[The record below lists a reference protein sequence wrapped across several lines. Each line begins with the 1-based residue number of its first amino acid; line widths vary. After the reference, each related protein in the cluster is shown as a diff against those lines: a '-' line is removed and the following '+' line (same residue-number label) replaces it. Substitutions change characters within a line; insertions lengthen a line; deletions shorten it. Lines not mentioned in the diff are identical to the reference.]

1 MNVKLKKG
9 FIIREVADEQ
19 VLLPAGMES
28 VDFSNMI
35 VLNETAAVVVEQLL
49 QGQYLSIDALVQAV
63 TDSFDV
69 ESEEA
74 RKDIEELLD
83 SLEAL
88 HLLET
93 E

>member
-49 QGQYLSIDALVQAV
+49 QGQYLSIDALVQVV

-69 ESEEA
+69 EPEEA